1 MYFTEGVLMILMDYS
16 QLALGATLSFKDD
29 IKRGSEKDV
38 QDLIRHVAI
47 SSIKQYKKRFGKEYG
62 KVILACDG
70 RNYWRKHFFP
80 QYKASRKKNRD
91 ASDLNWTLVFDTL
104 NLIREEIKEN
114 FPYTVLHVDRCEA
127 DDIIA
132 TLVKS
137 TQEFG
142 QHEPVMIVS
151 SDGDFKQLQKY
162 DNVKQFS
169 PIQKKAVSCST
180 SELRTNLIEHI
191 VKGDSG
197 DGIPNILSQDD
208 CFILEQRQSPVL
220 SKRLAEFFEDG
231 FDACKNDV
239 ERRNWHRNQTLVDFD
254 YIPEDITKS
263 ILAEYELNKNPKGD
277 RMSVY
282 NYLVA
287 NRCRNLLNEIEEF

>member
-1 MYFTEGVLMILMDYS
+1 MIIMDFS

-38 QDLIRHVAI
+38 QDLIRHVAL

-62 KVILACDG
+62 KVVLACDG
-70 RNYWRKHFFP
+70 RNYWRKQFFP

-91 ASDLNWTLVFDTL
+91 ASDMNWTLVFDTL
-104 NLIREEIKEN
+104 NMIREEIKEH

-132 TLVKS
+132 TLVKQ

-142 QHEPVMIVS
+142 SHEPVMIVS

-169 PIQKKAVSCST
+169 PLQKKAVSCST
-180 SELRTNLIEHI
+180 NELRTNLIEHI

-197 DGIPNILSQDD
+197 DGVPNILSQDD
-208 CFILEQRQSPVL
+208 CFIIEQRQTPV
-220 SKRLAEFFEDG
+220 SAKRLAEFFENG
-231 FDACKNDV
+231 FDACRNDV

-254 YIPEDITKS
+254 YIPEDIQKS
-263 ILAEYELNKNPKGD
+263 ILDEYELNRNPKGD
-277 RMSVY
+277 KMSIY

-287 NRCRNLLNEIEEF
+287 NRCRVLLNEIEEF

>member
-1 MYFTEGVLMILMDYS
+1 MILMDYS

-208 CFILEQRQSPVL
+208 CFILEQRQSPVS

>member
-1 MYFTEGVLMILMDYS
+1 MILMDYS

>member
-1 MYFTEGVLMILMDYS
+1 MILMDFS

-29 IKRGSEKDV
+29 LKRGSEKDV
-38 QDLIRHVAI
+38 QDLIRHVAL
-47 SSIKQYKKRFGKEYG
+47 SSIKQYKKKYSKEYG

-70 RNYWRKHFFP
+70 RNYWRKSFFP

-104 NLIREEIKEN
+104 NLIREEIKEH

-132 TLVKS
+132 TMVKH

-142 QHEPVMIVS
+142 NHEPVMIVS

-180 SELRTNLIEHI
+180 SEIRTKVIEHI

-197 DGIPNILSQDD
+197 DGVPNILSQDD
-208 CFILEQRQSPVL
+208 CFILEQRQSPVS
-220 SKRLAEFFEDG
+220 SKRLSEFFDNG
-231 FDACKNDV
+231 FDACRNDV

-254 YIPEDITKS
+254 FIPEDISKS
-263 ILAEYELNKNPKGD
+263 ILAEYELNRNPKGD
-277 RMSVY
+277 KMSVY
-282 NYLVA
+282 NYLIA
-287 NRCRNLLNEIEEF
+287 NRCRVLLNEIEEF